1 MMHDVIND
9 AISTIKNYERI
20 GKSECVVRPKSKLL
34 VEILRIFQNGGY
46 IGEFEVSDD
55 GRGGS
60 IRIKLVK
67 RINDCG
73 VIKPRY
79 AVKSDEFQKWEQR
92 FLPARDLGMLIV
104 STPKGVMSHLDAK
117 EKGLGGRLV
126 AYVY

>member
-1 MMHDVIND
+1 MMHDLISD
-9 AISTIKNYERI
+9 AIATIKNYERI

-55 GRGGS
+55 GRGGN

-67 RINDCG
+67 QINDCG

-79 AVKSDEFQKWEQR
+79 AVKHDEFQKWEQR
-92 FLPARDLGMLIV
+92 FLPARDFGMLIV
-104 STPKGVMSHLDAK
+104 STPKGVMSHSDAK
-117 EKGLGGRLV
+117 KRRLGGRLL

>member
-1 MMHDVIND
+1 MMHDLIND

-79 AVKSDEFQKWEQR
+79 AVKRDEFQKWEQR